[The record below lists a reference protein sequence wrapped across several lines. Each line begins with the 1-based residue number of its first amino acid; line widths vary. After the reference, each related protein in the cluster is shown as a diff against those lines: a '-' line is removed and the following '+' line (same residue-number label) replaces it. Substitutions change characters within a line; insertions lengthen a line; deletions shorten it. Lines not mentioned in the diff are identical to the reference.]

1 MCEEFIQMVND
12 NGLLQMQ
19 KEPTR
24 ESSILDLYLTNKP
37 GPVKHNTTIPGISD
51 HHMVVV
57 DSDVKPTI
65 NRKQPRKIFKFSKAD
80 WTKVSQDTVFYHR
93 LHDNWSAL
101 NTMLTLC

>member
-1 MCEEFIQMVND
+1 MND

-37 GPVKHNTTIPGISD
+37 GLVKHNTTIPGISD

-57 DSDVKPTI
+57 DSDVKPSSTG
-65 NRKQPRKIFKFSKAD
+65 NNQGKYS
-80 WTKVSQDTVFYHR
+80 
-93 LHDNWSAL
+93 NSAKLTGPKYVRTLCFTTDFTTTGVLL